1 VLNSCPWP
9 KAQSLEILRLAFREA
24 FELYKK
30 EVATTE
36 TLIAHFPKPPGG
48 DDLRRLL
55 LQQSKER
62 EAFEHYQRS
71 RQAYV
76 NRALEEMSGKPKKQA
91 ASMHD

>member
-1 VLNSCPWP
+1 M
-9 KAQSLEILRLAFREA
+9 AETQTLEILRLAFREA

-36 TLIAHFPKPPGG
+36 TLITQFPKPPDG

-76 NRALEEMSGKPKKQA
+76 NRALEEMSGKPKKRA
-91 ASMHD
+91 ASTHN